1 LAETDYLIVLNTE
14 ADGMSEAIRTR
25 ETFNA
30 AIKEVC
36 DTFKMEK
43 FCEEQEKTLDLF
55 SDGERCLYFIAC
67 NGIGNRALLK
77 QIFIVSPLIQKL

>member
-1 LAETDYLIVLNTE
+1 LAKPDYLVVLNTE
-14 ADGMSEAIRTR
+14 TDGMSEATRSR

-36 DTFKMEK
+36 DTFKMEISH
-43 FCEEQEKTLDLF
+43 EEQQKAMDLF
-55 SDGERCLYFIAC
+55 SDGERCLFFIAC

-77 QIFIVSPLIQKL
+77 QINSLYHR

>member
-1 LAETDYLIVLNTE
+1 LAKTDYLDVLNTK
-14 ADGMSEAIRTR
+14 ADGTSEATRTR

-43 FCEEQEKTLDLF
+43 FHEEQQRAIDLF

-77 QIFIVSPLIQKL
+77 QITDSLYHR

>member
-1 LAETDYLIVLNTE
+1 LAKTDYLVVLNTE
-14 ADGMSEAIRTR
+14 VDGMSEATRTR

-30 AIKEVC
+30 ARKEDC
-36 DTFKMEK
+36 DTFKMEQ
-43 FCEEQEKTLDLF
+43 FHEEQQKAIDLF

-77 QIFIVSPLIQKL
+77 QTNSLYHR

>member
-1 LAETDYLIVLNTE
+1 MAKTDYLLVLNTE
-14 ADGMSEAIRTR
+14 ADGMSEATRTR

-43 FCEEQEKTLDLF
+43 FHEEQLKGIDLL
-55 SDGERCLYFIAC
+55 SYRERSLYFIAC

-77 QIFIVSPLIQKL
+77 QINSLYHIQKL